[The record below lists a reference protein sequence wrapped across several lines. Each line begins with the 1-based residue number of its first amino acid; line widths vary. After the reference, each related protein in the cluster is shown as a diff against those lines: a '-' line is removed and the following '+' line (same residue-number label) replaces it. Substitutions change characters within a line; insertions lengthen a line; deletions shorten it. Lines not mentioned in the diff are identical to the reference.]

1 MLDEPT
7 NHLDM
12 ESAES
17 LLEAIDAF
25 PGGVVIVT
33 HSEMILHAIATRLI
47 VFDNGKATLFEGTY
61 QDFLDRVGWNNEIP
75 PLQRSP
81 KVNEGK
87 TVDRKLL
94 RRLRAEL
101 VNEKSRT
108 LGALQK
114 RIVEIEREI
123 MSLEAMAGQ
132 SNKDIVEASFKGDGT
147 AINKLSKALHA
158 SQAKIDSLFSELEPL
173 HIELEDK
180 TKEFEEKLSGVETA

>member
-1 MLDEPT
+1 
-7 NHLDM
+7 
-12 ESAES
+12 
-17 LLEAIDAF
+17 
-25 PGGVVIVT
+25 IVN
-33 HSEMILHAIATRLI
+33 
-47 VFDNGKATLFEGTY
+47 V
-61 QDFLDRVGWNNEIP
+61 
-75 PLQRSP
+75 
-81 KVNEGK
+81 GK

-101 VNEKSRT
+101 VNEKSKT

-132 SNKDIVEASFKGDGT
+132 SNKDIMDASVKGYGDT
-147 AINKLSKALHA
+147 INRLSKALHD
-158 SQAKIDSLFSELEPL
+158 SQSKIDSLFSELEPL